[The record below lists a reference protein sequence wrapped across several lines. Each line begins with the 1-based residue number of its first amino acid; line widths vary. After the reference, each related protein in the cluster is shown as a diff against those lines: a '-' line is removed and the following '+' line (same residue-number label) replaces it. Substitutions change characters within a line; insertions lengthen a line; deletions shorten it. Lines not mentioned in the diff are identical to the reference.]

1 MQHQDLLNLFQR
13 APLNQQSDISQP
25 GPERDAQQPQ
35 APPEA
40 QVGGSKDIESLFR
53 NLAPNP
59 PAASTSIVNSP
70 PESTISLSSA
80 TSGNTDRQAA
90 LLSLLGT
97 VGVPSPTPPTAPQQS
112 GANNQPSA
120 PNQQQGKLL
129 LEQLVGGPTSSI
141 PAPATQS
148 QAPAPSSQPFPLSQ
162 QPQFQ
167 SQSQAPSSMP
177 TSHSQ
182 PPPAT
187 HGQPMNLGA
196 LTSGHISEHEAAEN
210 QRKALFDYVSPYDA
224 FPAPPSQF
232 TSTQQPGNSS
242 TNAQPSAPPATTAVV
257 SPPKKKPVPVYN
269 PSPAPASAPG
279 SPHITSQ
286 QSFQRRHTPSPEPP
300 QYNMYQQGHVDI
312 SEREGYSDNQYN
324 APQRQ
329 GSVSNNEPAEDTRSN
344 ASQPIGIQ
352 HGPLPP
358 IPNNQRASPQYQQR
372 PLQQQGQ
379 VQVQE
384 PLASPPTRPAHPN
397 PNQSHRQSPPPTQ
410 RQHEF
415 TQQQAQ
421 APRGRGSPASLR
433 QGGQQAARDGAGS
446 PSGNSNGSA
455 VNGKRTSKQ
464 TYGQQQAQAPQQ
476 QQSQQR
482 GTPSPSQHSL
492 ITIDVTAPLV
502 STLAAPDAV
511 SITPIALLKLEP
523 TYTPGTTI
531 GVANFIAYS
540 MSRGRIRLIGRQTGE
555 RALLKLP
562 ATFPSNAQVQDMVI
576 SGTKLACVSND
587 GGLVVWDIPGDIEDD
602 AAAVSRIILHV
613 PPQPNAPGF
622 RVVKWHPKQ
631 AGMLAVASEKEIYL
645 LNIDEAYQVFGSEGV
660 SQEELSRVSKVF
672 SIPSPLVS
680 FTFDVPQIALASISI
695 DSTITLWSIKDKM
708 PFWSGRVHGEG
719 YPSSID
725 FLDGGLVVGRNQ
737 GNVIQLL
744 PVMSTTVLSTIK
756 FVFASSGGAPQGSN
770 GPKAAVE
777 SQELMFGH
785 LCYDSASK
793 ILWVANSARNSLFA
807 VKMGVDET
815 PVPPTQTQTAE
826 PTSPTMRP
834 AFDQIVE
841 FPCSMPTI
849 NLTVVPAEALEEGG
863 SNWTRDPSL
872 AVSAFC
878 VHAGG
883 VDQINIAQDAYDDSS
898 AKTASKLPNV
908 AYGALALG
916 PDRRGSGQSQTSVGP
931 QAQQQQPLPP
941 QQQRPEPYNAQSASY
956 AGPSQQQIP
965 ANMPAYGNQPE
976 PMGSYEP
983 TAAPIAAPSTTQAQ
997 AGVKKGKDISSGK
1010 QQSSWKASPSGSAAE
1025 SVGPKA
1031 DTRDN
1036 DALAAGLTKE
1046 IRKVE
1051 ENLSTRIGRLIS
1063 KELDKQQKNLEDVR
1077 HADQTADFERQ
1088 EKILKLISTELTK
1101 NTTRV
1106 VETAVKNVI
1115 QNSVLPALET
1125 VTRREVKVALDTQ
1138 ISKGLSDSMKQ
1149 TLPVEIEKLLLRPDV
1164 SNNVARTF
1172 SSAITPLIER
1182 NVKEMINKSL
1192 VPAYTEATSAM
1203 QQEIVQEVMGQVGQ
1217 IKKEIATWQN
1227 ESIKGTHN
1235 LIRDMDQTIRGLT
1248 EQVRTLAMQVQ
1259 AVSSAR
1265 SATPRTETT
1274 AVEYPQHLR
1283 QAPTTSAPPTSSFMG
1298 YTPQQQNSW
1307 GHPPMNSQPV
1317 QSPLGPLLPPPT
1329 MAPVP
1334 PAPAQSLPPAPQRV
1348 ESTPQR
1354 SEDWDSTFLNTLGQ
1368 NDHKQIRE
1376 LLSRTPPDSVF
1387 PVGQV
1392 SPLSQTVI
1400 LALIHRLALSLTELS
1415 PADDA
1420 FKTTLWWLQRCAY
1433 SLNPNDNVIAPYIGR
1448 VLQTAQNT
1456 LNTTVQRLNVLPG
1469 GPSPAETSSMVGQ
1482 IQQTLSNLMT

>member
-1 MQHQDLLNLFQR
+1 MSSPS
-13 APLNQQSDISQP
+13 A
-25 GPERDAQQPQ
+25 
-35 APPEA
+35 
-40 QVGGSKDIESLFR
+40 LFR

-59 PAASTSIVNSP
+59 PAASSSIVNSP

-97 VGVPSPTPPTAPQQS
+97 VGAPTSTPPAAPQQT
-112 GANNQPSA
+112 GPLNQTSPSA
-120 PNQQQGKLL
+120 SQTQQGKFL
-129 LEQLVGGPTSSI
+129 LEQLVSGPETSNQAQAQAAASSSQ
-141 PAPATQS
+141 QS
-148 QAPAPSSQPFPLSQ
+148 QP
-162 QPQFQ
+162 PQFQ
-167 SQSQAPSSMP
+167 PQVQAKPSVSSMP
-177 TSHSQ
+177 VSHSQ

-187 HGQPMNLGA
+187 HGQPMNISA
-196 LTSGHISEHEAAEN
+196 FSSGHMSDREAAAET

-224 FPAPPSQF
+224 FPAPPSQLP
-232 TSTQQPGNSS
+232 SVQPGNTTVSS
-242 TNAQPSAPPATTAVV
+242 QASAPPATTAIV

-269 PSPAPASAPG
+269 PSPAGSAPV
-279 SPHITSQ
+279 SPRITSQ
-286 QSFQRRHTPSPEPP
+286 QSFQRGHTPSPEPP
-300 QYNMYQQGHVDI
+300 HYNMYQHPSVDI
-312 SEREGYSDNQYN
+312 SEREAYSDSQYN
-324 APQRQ
+324 VPQRQ
-329 GSVSNNEPAEDTRSN
+329 GSVNNESPEDTRSN
-344 ASQPIGIQ
+344 NSQPIGIQ

-358 IPNNQRASPQYQQR
+358 IPNNGRASPQSYQQR
-372 PLQQQGQ
+372 SLQQSQ

-421 APRGRGSPASLR
+421 VPRGRGSPASLR
-433 QGGQQAARDGAGS
+433 QGGQQTSRDGAGS
-446 PSGNSNGSA
+446 PSGNSNGSGA
-455 VNGKRTSKQ
+455 NGKRAKLPNPP
-464 TYGQQQAQAPQQ
+464 TYGPQQVPPAQQ
-476 QQSQQR
+476 QQEQR
-482 GTPSPSQHSL
+482 GGASPSQHSL
-492 ITIDVTAPLV
+492 ISIDVTAPLV

-631 AGMLAVASEKEIYL
+631 VGMLAVASEKEIYL
-645 LNIDEAYQVFGSEGV
+645 LNIDEAFQAFGSEGV
-660 SQEELSRVSKVF
+660 GQDELGRVSKVF

-744 PVMSTTVLSTIK
+744 PVMSTNVLSTIK
-756 FVFASSGGAPQGSN
+756 FVFGSGGSAPSGNN

-807 VKMGVDET
+807 VKMGADEN
-815 PVPPTQTQTAE
+815 PVASVQTQTTE

-883 VDQINIAQDAYDDSS
+883 VDQINIAQDAYDESS
-898 AKTASKLPNV
+898 AKTMSKLPNIT
-908 AYGALALG
+908 YGAIAIG
-916 PDRRGSGQSQTSVGP
+916 PDRRGSSQSQNSVGL
-931 QAQQQQPLPP
+931 QAQQQQQVQPP
-941 QQQRPEPYNAQSASY
+941 PSQQMQQPRPEPYHTQPGSY
-956 AGPSQQQIP
+956 STLSQQQIP
-965 ANMPAYGNQPE
+965 LNMPVYGNQQDIG
-976 PMGSYEP
+976 GSYEQI
-983 TAAPIAAPSTTQAQ
+983 PITNTAPSAAQAQ
-997 AGVKKGKDISSGK
+997 VSSKKSKDISNAPGGK
-1010 QQSSWKASPSGSAAE
+1010 QQASWKASPSGSAAE

-1031 DTRDN
+1031 ETRDN

-1106 VETAVKNVI
+1106 VESAVKNVI

-1125 VTRREVKVALDTQ
+1125 VTRQEVKVALNTQ

-1149 TLPVEIEKLLLRPDV
+1149 TLPLEIEKLLLRPDV

-1203 QQEIVQEVMGQVGQ
+1203 QQEIVQEVIGQVGQ
-1217 IKKEIATWQN
+1217 IKKDIAAWQN
-1227 ESIKGTHN
+1227 ESLKGTHN
-1235 LIRDMDQTIRGLT
+1235 LIRDMDQTIRSLT

-1259 AVSSAR
+1259 ANSAR

-1274 AVEYPQHLR
+1274 AVEYPQQHHR
-1283 QAPTTSAPPTSSFMG
+1283 QAPVTTAPSTSSFLPS
-1298 YTPQQQNSW
+1298 YSQPQQGSW
-1307 GHPPMNSQPV
+1307 GNPTMNTQPV

-1329 MAPVP
+1329 MASAAPP
-1334 PAPAQSLPPAPQRV
+1334 TQAPAPAPAPHRA
-1348 ESTPQR
+1348 EPTPHR
-1354 SEDWDSTFLNTLGQ
+1354 NEDWDSTFLNTLGQ
-1368 NDHKQIRE
+1368 NDHKQIRD
-1376 LLSRTPPDSVF
+1376 LLSRTPPDSVL

-1482 IQQTLSNLMT
+1482 IQQTLSSLMT